1 MKIELENIGALKKA
15 NVKIDGLTVIAG
27 ENDTGKSTLG
37 KALYYGLRVL
47 KIAHSQAHTE
57 SFAFEHMN
65 AIQKSAEI
73 FNVNIAKGTNT
84 DFLIG
89 NKIDIVIDGVIV
101 PTIIA
106 DGTKSYDNIKQKLKK
121 LKKVPNVLFAETPIC
136 LNFFEFFNDVNTIE
150 KRVNSYGEDISID
163 RPHLLFD
170 LDYHLKIKQKNSEAY
185 FVHEEIKNIIDGE
198 FVVDD
203 MGKLIFFK
211 NNKKIDIVNTATGIK
226 AFGVL
231 QILSKNNHLN
241 KNSVLVLDEP
251 EVHLH
256 PKWQLDMA
264 KIIAQLVANGVK
276 IVVNSHSPYM
286 IEALKR
292 YSDKEDLQDKSNFYL
307 AENGVIEDKSNL
319 KRIYEKLSE
328 PYDEFDKMDSDV
340 LNAK

>member
-1 MKIELENIGALKKA
+1 M
-15 NVKIDGLTVIAG
+15 
-27 ENDTGKSTLG
+27 
-37 KALYYGLRVL
+37 
-47 KIAHSQAHTE
+47 
-57 SFAFEHMN
+57 
-65 AIQKSAEI
+65 
-73 FNVNIAKGTNT
+73 
-84 DFLIG
+84 
-89 NKIDIVIDGVIV
+89 
-101 PTIIA
+101 
-106 DGTKSYDNIKQKLKK
+106 
-121 LKKVPNVLFAETPIC
+121 
-136 LNFFEFFNDVNTIE
+136 
-150 KRVNSYGEDISID
+150 
-163 RPHLLFD
+163 LFD
-170 LDYHLKIKQKNSEAY
+170 LDYHLKIKQKDTDTC

-319 KRIYEKLSE
+319 KRTYEKLSE